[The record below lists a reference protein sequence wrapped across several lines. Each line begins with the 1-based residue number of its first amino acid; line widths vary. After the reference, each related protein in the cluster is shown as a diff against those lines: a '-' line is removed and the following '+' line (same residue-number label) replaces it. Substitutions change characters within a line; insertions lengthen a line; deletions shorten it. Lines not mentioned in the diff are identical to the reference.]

1 MTPQQ
6 LQKLKE
12 LIDQEEATRRAHGRA
27 VAAIVE
33 YCAKI
38 GAPMSAPPSDLAEKT
53 VAALA
58 AATAPAATAPVHTNT
73 LEGVWQYV
81 NEHPHTTRRA
91 VRRAFGGSKAVYST
105 VTKLLAQGRLRE
117 TGLGELVAAV
127 PGA

>member
-38 GAPMSAPPSDLAEKT
+38 GAPMVAPPSDLAEKT
-53 VAALA
+53 VAALS
-58 AATAPAATAPVHTNT
+58 AATAPAATAAVTGNT
-73 LEGVWQYV
+73 LDNVWQYI
-81 NEHPHTTRRA
+81 NEHPHTTRAA
-91 VRRAFGGSKAVYST
+91 VLAVFGDNKSVYRT
-105 VTKLLAQGRLRE
+105 IRTLLARGRLRE
-117 TGLGELVAAV
+117 TASGKLVAAV